1 MISMIRY
8 YPENI
13 RKFIADRPVGR
24 ALHTGA
30 STAPDFP
37 QLQKAPDNRPVPPW
51 ETFGLAAPEERRWTE
66 IRPS

>member
-13 RKFIADRPVGR
+13 RNFIADEPVGR
-24 ALHTGA
+24 AVHTGVFNP
-30 STAPDFP
+30 PDFP
-37 QLQKAPDNRPVPPW
+37 QLHKTPDSRPVPPSKA
-51 ETFGLAAPEERRWTE
+51 FDSAAPGERRWTD